1 MALSVVLLV
10 GAALLGRTL
19 FQLASVNP
27 GMKIEGLLG
36 QELSVPDTTPDPD
49 LRRLLTSELERV
61 STIPG
66 VEAVGA
72 IWPSPY
78 GGRAMTT
85 GARVSDLGDLWP
97 ETVDFRLVAPGTFGV
112 LGTPLVA
119 GREFGVADGPGQPRV
134 VVVNQGLARRLWPG
148 QDPIGQHLALG
159 LQDHE
164 LRTVVGVVGDLR
176 QSLDAPARPEVY
188 VPMGQVIDSKHALVV
203 RTRAVDP
210 SLIPAL
216 TTSLQGIHPG
226 MLVSTP
232 VPFSVRVRDALLER
246 RLAAAASLGFAAVA
260 LFLAALG
267 IGGVLSQ
274 LVSQRTR
281 ELGIRMAL
289 GARAADMARLVLGR
303 GLLLAGT
310 GLVLGAAVALGL
322 GPVLR
327 RFLYGV
333 GALDAWSY
341 AGAVGALL
349 AVAAAASWLPARRA
363 SRVDPA
369 EVMRAE

>member
-1 MALSVVLLV
+1 M
-10 GAALLGRTL
+10 
-19 FQLASVNP
+19 
-27 GMKIEGLLG
+27 
-36 QELSVPDTTPDPD
+36 
-49 LRRLLTSELERV
+49 
-61 STIPG
+61 
-66 VEAVGA
+66 
-72 IWPSPY
+72 
-78 GGRAMTT
+78 
-85 GARVSDLGDLWP
+85 
-97 ETVDFRLVAPGTFGV
+97 
-112 LGTPLVA
+112 
-119 GREFGVADGPGQPRV
+119 
-134 VVVNQGLARRLWPG
+134 
-148 QDPIGQHLALG
+148 
-159 LQDHE
+159 
-164 LRTVVGVVGDLR
+164 VGVVGDLR

-203 RTRAVDP
+203 PDP
-210 SLIPAL
+210 GGGSLPDLAAL

-289 GARAADMARLVLGR
+289 GRPRRRTWPGWSSAG
-303 GLLLAGT
+303 GLLLVRRGRC
-310 GLVLGAAVALGL
+310 VLGAAVAALAL

-333 GALDAWSY
+333 GAARCVELRRRGR
-341 AGAVGALL
+341 GA
-349 AVAAAASWLPARRA
+349 ARRGGRGELA
-363 SRVDPA
+363 A
-369 EVMRAE
+369 RAAVRAGWTPPR